1 MLNYSGKSL
10 VADIGGLLGGIDD
23 YRDQRKEEADQKE
36 AASLSGSIQ
45 SGGGDAK
52 SFARLAQLDPQ
63 LAKYT
68 QAALQQQDQQKIQA
82 LNTQALRS
90 KAFFAPMEGIKDQA
104 AMNSY
109 LLNQAREVAAGTGS
123 PEEKKQELDEIR
135 DMMGMDFNQAR
146 MKAQRELIVA
156 GDTAAVTRFNAAPK
170 DARTTEMK
178 NFDYGVANPA
188 FAKSQIPAPV
198 AAKDNTPS
206 LVKDLR
212 SRHDK
217 FTGDLKKVDVAFRKV
232 NSAPESAAGDM
243 ALIFNY
249 MKLLDPG
256 STVREGEFATAE
268 QAAGVSD
275 RVMNAYNKT
284 LTGERLNPAQRADFI
299 NTAKSAYSAQRD
311 AADDSVRL
319 LLEQA
324 DQDGISRE
332 RVMGATALKG
342 FSDRESARQEA
353 ASNKRM
359 KFNPQT
365 GRLE

>member
-10 VADIGGLLGGIDD
+10 VSDIDGLLGNIDD
-23 YRDQRKEEADQKE
+23 YRKERKEEANQEE
-36 AASLSGSIQ
+36 AASLSSTIQ

-52 SFARLAQLDPQ
+52 AMARLVHLDPRLAQ
-63 LAKYT
+63 YT
-68 QAALQQQDQQKIQA
+68 QAALQQQDQQKIQE
-82 LNTQALRS
+82 LNAQALKS
-90 KAFFAPMEGIKDQA
+90 KAFFAPMESIKDQSS
-104 AMNSY
+104 MNSY

-123 PEEKKQELDEIR
+123 PEEKEEELDEIR
-135 DMMGMDFNQAR
+135 DMMAMDFNQAR
-146 MKAQRELIVA
+146 MKAQRELIIA
-156 GDTAAVTRFNAAPK
+156 GDTEAVTRFNAAPK
-170 DARTTEMK
+170 DTRTTEMK

-284 LTGERLNPAQRADFI
+284 LTGERLNPAQRTDFI
-299 NTAKSAYSAQRD
+299 NTAKSAYAAQRD
-311 AADDSVRL
+311 AADESVRL

-324 DQDGISRE
+324 DQDNVSRE
-332 RVMGATALKG
+332 RVMGPSALKG
-342 FSDRESARQEA
+342 FTDRESARQEA
-353 ASNKRM
+353 ASKKRM
-359 KFNPQT
+359 KFNPQP
-365 GRLE
+365 GLLE